1 MWLKRGLG
9 ILPNKQV
16 FGYPNAML
24 AISKPPCL
32 EALEKCFACMGKR
45 FKTHKCFTARFIFR
59 GLKEEQTDNII
70 SVLSHPFWQQKGGAL
85 NLDLTS
91 FILSIV
97 ASIIA
102 DFVCKWLDGDDCD
115 N

>member
-9 ILPNKQV
+9 ILPNKQA

-32 EALEKCFACMGKR
+32 EDLEKCFACIGR
-45 FKTHKCFTARFIFR
+45 RLKTHKCFKALFMFR
-59 GLKEEQTDNII
+59 DLKEEQTDNIMLAEED
-70 SVLSHPFWQQKGGAL
+70 S
-85 NLDLTS
+85 
-91 FILSIV
+91 
-97 ASIIA
+97 
-102 DFVCKWLDGDDCD
+102 D